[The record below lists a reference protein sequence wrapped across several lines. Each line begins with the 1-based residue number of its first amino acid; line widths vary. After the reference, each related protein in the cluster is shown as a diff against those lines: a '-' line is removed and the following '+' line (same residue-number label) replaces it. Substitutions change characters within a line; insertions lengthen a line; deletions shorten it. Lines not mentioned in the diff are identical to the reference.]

1 MKLPFTFL
9 FCLLKFVCSHSG
21 YLFDYGKIESFEPF
35 SSFINYSHVT
45 PECTKDM
52 KTWISSIEQFTAA
65 SSDCLFFK
73 NCTASILNIL
83 KDNIYAIQQYDAFAK
98 IPSAGLLEVSLVFDG
113 SYQEC
118 HRISGVKYETNYCYV
133 LLVPGRNVSELYIRR
148 IGIPD
153 GNS

>member
-21 YLFDYGKIESFEPF
+21 YLFDYGKIEVKMSFTEIFNLRRFNNFQSFEPF

-83 KDNIYAIQQYDAFAK
+83 KDNIYAIQRKFRVY
-98 IPSAGLLEVSLVFDG
+98 LEFSIHILQNTMHLQRFHQQD
-113 SYQEC
+113 C
-118 HRISGVKYETNYCYV
+118 
-133 LLVPGRNVSELYIRR
+133 
-148 IGIPD
+148 
-153 GNS
+153 